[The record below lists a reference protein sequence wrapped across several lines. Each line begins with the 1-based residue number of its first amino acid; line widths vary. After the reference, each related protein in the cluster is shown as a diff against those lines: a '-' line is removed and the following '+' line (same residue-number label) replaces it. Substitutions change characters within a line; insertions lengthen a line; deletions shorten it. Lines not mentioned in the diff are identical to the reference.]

1 MEHGAHHITELTT
14 YSSFF
19 VLGFLTSFH
28 CIGMCGPI
36 AMLFISDNDSAVKES
51 LKYNFSRLISYIVV
65 GTALYF
71 IGTRFLTPQ
80 VKKISAL
87 FLIIVILSNSLFR
100 LFSAPLF
107 IKKLFIQLQSSA
119 IKVFP
124 KKHKSVGVG
133 LFSGIFPCGMLYAA
147 YIAAL
152 TTPNIKTAL
161 ISLIIFALGT
171 MPMLF
176 GVNVLG
182 VKLFKSLSKKNQ
194 QYVYHTLAT
203 VSLLFIFMMNFMY
216 SHSSS
221 HMH

>member
-1 MEHGAHHITELTT
+1 MEHGVHHAAELTS

-28 CIGMCGPI
+28 CVGMCGPI

-51 LKYNFSRLISYIVV
+51 IKYNFSRLISYIVI
-65 GTALYF
+65 GTVLYF
-71 IGTRFLTPQ
+71 IGASFLTPQ
-80 VKKISAL
+80 LKKISAV
-87 FLIIVILSNSLFR
+87 FLIIVILSNSLFK
-100 LFSAPLF
+100 LFSTPLF

-161 ISLIIFALGT
+161 VSLSIFAIGT

-176 GVNVLG
+176 GVNILG
-182 VKLFKSLSKKNQ
+182 LKFFKSLSRKNQ
-194 QYVYHTLAT
+194 QYVYHALAG
-203 VSLLFIFMMNFMY
+203 VSLLFIFMMNFMH
-216 SHSSS
+216 SHGGA
-221 HMH
+221 HNH

>member
-1 MEHGAHHITELTT
+1 MGHEAHHLAQLTG

-36 AMLFISDNDSAVKES
+36 AMLFISDNHSAVKES
-51 LKYNFSRLISYIVV
+51 IKYNFSRILSYLTV
-65 GTALYF
+65 GTSLYF
-71 IGTRFLTPQ
+71 IGSSFLTPQ
-80 VKKISAL
+80 VKKISAVL
-87 FLIIVILSNSLFR
+87 LITVILANSLFK
-100 LFSAPLF
+100 LFSTPLF

-124 KKHKSVGVG
+124 QNHKSIGIG

-152 TTPNIKTAL
+152 TTPSIKTAL
-161 ISLIIFALGT
+161 VSIIIFAFGT
-171 MPMLF
+171 IPMLF

-182 VKLFKSLSKKNQ
+182 LKFFKSLSKKHQ
-194 QYVYHTLAT
+194 QYVYHTLAGI
-203 VSLLFIFMMNFMY
+203 SLLLIFMMNFMHTHA
-216 SHSSS
+216 SGHT
-221 HMH
+221 H